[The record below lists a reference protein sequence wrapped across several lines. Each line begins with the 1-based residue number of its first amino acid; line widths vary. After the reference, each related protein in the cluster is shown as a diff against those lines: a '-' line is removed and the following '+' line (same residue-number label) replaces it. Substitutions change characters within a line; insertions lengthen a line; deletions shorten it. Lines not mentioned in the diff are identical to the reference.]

1 MRLQYNLDPAM
12 LEYERQLPITD
23 SDQFSEFLQNSISE
37 DGITFQGQDSIALP
51 SASYKVCFASHI
63 NGMFLCCHK

>member
-1 MRLQYNLDPAM
+1 MGMQSNLDPTI

-37 DGITFQGQDSIALP
+37 DGIAFQGQDSIALP
-51 SASYKVCFASHI
+51 ASSYKVCFTSHI
-63 NGMFLCCHK
+63 N